1 MERTEISA
9 LLDLVLEKIAKVKT
23 IDTETYALLVTMF
36 PSIIAP
42 ALDIIDN
49 GRVTRLQCQKT
60 KRRFHKV
67 KESHS
72 AAGRKTE
79 TIHEQDGG
87 SFDVI
92 RESFCHCYFFAK
104 ECLSPTE
111 AGIAS
116 ICKHI
121 LAVKIAEALTQETVA
136 TVVVKEIE
144 DRDFAPLMLQSR
156 AYLSKYE
163 ETKSA
168 R

>member
-1 MERTEISA
+1 M
-9 LLDLVLEKIAKVKT
+9 
-23 IDTETYALLVTMF
+23 
-36 PSIIAP
+36 
-42 ALDIIDN
+42 
-49 GRVTRLQCQKT
+49 
-60 KRRFHKV
+60 

-87 SFDVI
+87 NFDVI

-104 ECLSPTE
+104 ECLSPQETGS
-111 AGIAS
+111 ACL
-116 ICKHI
+116 CKHI
-121 LAVKIAEALTQETVA
+121 LAVKIAEALAQDTVA

-163 ETKSA
+163 ESKFFAEHMLLLENPDDHIYLAIVRKKWLIISGKDV